1 MATGGTPTTPLL
13 GGTTPSLGNTV
24 QPTNLTNIGTPGS
37 VVTVNTGVSNQVA
50 IPVIDA
56 GKNIKTIPF
65 SGKKEDFTIWSSR
78 FLSYLHLNNCKST
91 ILGKTIIPN
100 DTTDL
105 DPTNPLHVP
114 LIQAR
119 SANNLAMLLLT
130 MAITDTTSYGALY
143 AAQTTENAEG
153 NCAIAWK
160 ELNNIYK
167 PMSKAKQYELE
178 QEFNKCALTDESKNP
193 DEWFT
198 ELERIKLQL
207 KLDFDQH
214 EIDEAK
220 LIQHILFNTKPSIY
234 ATTLQI
240 IIRELNQNH
249 NPSLSSI
256 KEEMRQVYGQYKLQG
271 TASKKGQN
279 QDMALIVIE
288 VLRTRGTKWYGR

>member
-1 MATGGTPTTPLL
+1 MTTGGTPTTPLL

-24 QPTNLTNIGTPGS
+24 QPTNLTNIGTPSS
-37 VVTVNTGVSNQVA
+37 VVTVNSGISTQVA

-100 DTTDL
+100 DTDVLEPTD
-105 DPTNPLHVP
+105 PLHVP

-143 AAQTTENAEG
+143 AEG
-153 NCAIAWK
+153 NCAIAWR

-167 PMSKAKQYELE
+167 PMSKAKRYELE
-178 QEFNKCALTDESKNP
+178 QEFNQCALTDESKNP

-207 KLDFDQH
+207 KLDFNQH
-214 EIDEAK
+214 EIDDAK

-240 IIRELNQNH
+240 IKRELIYS
-249 NPSLSSI
+249 PSPKQLHIPRYPLEAPQMDSF
-256 KEEMRQVYGQYKLQG
+256 
-271 TASKKGQN
+271 N
-279 QDMALIVIE
+279 
-288 VLRTRGTKWYGR
+288 